1 MRWIRSLGHAAAF
14 QPGHLTEKK
23 NPLQKFRPSS
33 AGPTPFP
40 LVSRD
45 LAAPHCTA
53 LPAACPL
60 LPAPST
66 RSIALSSQLF
76 STIAAAERNIPE
88 KSLPAKFSDRH
99 LPGFILAPVY
109 PGIIP
114 LLANVVSPSAT
125 PTSSGP
131 SRGPNSIAC
140 RGSRPSPK
148 ARKRSTN
155 ELAISLRKIWPVV
168 TSADG
173 VKKHPP
179 PWSLVVL
186 VTRRDK

>member
-23 NPLQKFRPSS
+23 PPSKFRPSS

-114 LLANVVSPSAT
+114 LLANVVNPSAT